1 MKNTT
6 AFLLC
11 LLCAIAVFLILGLN
25 YFALYQLLPI
35 AVFYTFQVKV
45 FSKIKRSDK
54 ASFLCYILSVLI
66 LLVFPLTAQV
76 MWYFDINNLA
86 SKSSTSGLL
95 FVWLPVYA
103 ILPGILTCSM
113 AWIIN
118 RKLKKMNQYL
128 K

>member
-1 MKNTT
+1 MKNIT
-6 AFLLC
+6 AFILC
-11 LLCAIAVFLILGLN
+11 LLCAVVAFLILGFN

-35 AVFYTFQVKV
+35 AVFYIFQVKV

-54 ASFLCYILSVLI
+54 ASFICYILSILI

-95 FVWLPVYA
+95 FVWLPIYA
-103 ILPGILTCSM
+103 ILPGILTCSV

-118 RKLKKMNQYL
+118 RKLKKIN
-128 K
+128 

>member
-1 MKNTT
+1 MKNTP

-11 LLCAIAVFLILGLN
+11 LLCVVAVFLILGFN
-25 YFALYQLLPI
+25 YFSLYQLLPI

-54 ASFLCYILSVLI
+54 ASFICYILSILI

-103 ILPGILTCSM
+103 ILPGILTCSA
-113 AWIIN
+113 AWIIK
-118 RKLKKMNQYL
+118 RKLKK
-128 K
+128 

>member
-1 MKNTT
+1 MKNIT
-6 AFLLC
+6 ALILC
-11 LLCAIAVFLILGLN
+11 LLCAVVAFLILGFN

-35 AVFYTFQVKV
+35 AVFYIFQVKV

-54 ASFLCYILSVLI
+54 VSFICYILSILI

-95 FVWLPVYA
+95 FVWLPIYA
-103 ILPGILTCSM
+103 ILPGILTCLV

-118 RKLKKMNQYL
+118 RKLEK
-128 K
+128 